1 MLVGEYILL
10 LFLPGPIQSR
20 KLDPNKS
27 LQINNL
33 SSLFFCVCL
42 REPPPLYTC
51 KSHLLDTQHV
61 NGVMNN

>member
-33 SSLFFCVCL
+33 SSLFFLCVFE
-42 REPPPLYTC
+42 RA
-51 KSHLLDTQHV
+51 SSIIHLQV
-61 NGVMNN
+61 SPA